1 MTALATAF
9 QRMWSA
15 TSRLP
20 RLTGRGTPARQQSS
34 CSRQVSVIRPTSES
48 GLATCAANWTEEI
61 GELVALAKRTAPTVI
76 IIALRIFR

>member
-15 TSRLP
+15 TNRLP
-20 RLTGRGTPARQQSS
+20 RLTGRGTPGGQQSS

-48 GLATCAANWTEEI
+48 GLATRAANWTEEI